1 MDNTKVLDLNENVKW
16 IGILDP
22 SLVTFDVVMNTR
34 YGTTYNSYF
43 INAEK
48 KVIIETAKDKYT
60 KEYINKVKSVVNPE
74 EIDYIIMNHTEP
86 DHSGSVNA
94 LLEIAPNATVV
105 ATKTGI
111 RFLKAITNREFD
123 HIIVNDG
130 DELDLGNKKLKFIT
144 APFLHWP
151 DAMYTYLVDDSI
163 LFTCDSFGCHFCD
176 ERMFDDQVDDF
187 SNAFD
192 HYFDV
197 IMSPFSEH
205 MLKAIDKIKDIN
217 INIIAPGHGPILRE
231 NPQKYI
237 DQTKELAD
245 NAAHMIR
252 SGTPKVFMPYV
263 SAYGNTRKIAEIIK
277 EGLLSVADMDVVIMD
292 VEHGDMDEIQYEI
305 DHSDALLIGTPT
317 ITQNTFMPIFKIFG
331 AINPVVNRGKI
342 TGAFGS
348 YGWSGEGVDIV
359 QSVLTALKLKP
370 FGDGL
375 KVNFVPDTNEGNQS
389 FEFGKSIGE
398 EIMKKFK

>member
-43 INAEK
+43 IDADK
-48 KVIIETAKDKYT
+48 KVIIEASKDKFAEDYL
-60 KEYINKVKSVVNPE
+60 NKVKSVVNPE

-86 DHSGSVNA
+86 DHSGCLKD

-105 ATKTGI
+105 GTGTGI
-111 RFLKAITNREFD
+111 RFLKAITNKDFE
-123 HIIVNDG
+123 HIVVKDG
-130 DELDLGNKKLKFIT
+130 DELDLGNKTLKFIT

-151 DAMYTYLVDDSI
+151 DTMYTYLEEDNI

-176 ERMFDDQVDDF
+176 ERMFNDEVDDF
-187 SNAFD
+187 SNAFE
-192 HYFDV
+192 HYFNV

-205 MLKAIDKIKDIN
+205 MLKAIDKIKDID
-217 INIIAPGHGPILRE
+217 IDILATGHGPILRE

-237 DQTKELAD
+237 DKTKEMAD
-245 NAAHMIR
+245 NAAHMKKT
-252 SGTPKVFMPYV
+252 GTPKVFIPYV
-263 SAYGNTRKIAEIIK
+263 SAYGNTGKIAEMIK
-277 EGLLSVADMDVVIMD
+277 DGLLSVADMDVVIMD
-292 VEHGDMDEIQYEI
+292 VEHADMEEVQYEI
-305 DHSDALLIGTPT
+305 NHSDAILIGTPT
-317 ITQNTFMPIFKIFG
+317 ITQNTFLPIYKIFG
-331 AINPVVNRGKI
+331 ALNPVVNRGKI

-359 QSVLTALKLKP
+359 QSILTALRFKP
-370 FGDGL
+370 VGNGL
-375 KVNFVPDTNEGNQS
+375 KVNFVPDSEDGNES
-389 FEFGKSIGE
+389 FEYGKTVGE
-398 EIMKKFK
+398 EIMKKFQ